1 MRNHQKLF
9 HWLIQ
14 CHKSLW
20 KLKPCLKSR
29 HPVKPS
35 QVSGDG
41 ASLHPQAT
49 APAAGTGVV
58 GLQARRSEAW
68 VFRLNGGIRVGEGAG
83 VVEPHRGAD
92 PLRWGGRRAGEGR
105 GLGPQCSRLERADGW
120 FVTVVAMV
128 GIPQRWDGEA
138 VTAQCSRGG
147 AVFTFGCIDDVLG
160 QKAMVGFR
168 V

>member
-1 MRNHQKLF
+1 MPF

-20 KLKPCLKSR
+20 KLKSCFDR
-29 HPVKPS
+29 HPVTLS

-41 ASLHPQAT
+41 ASLNPQAT
-49 APAAGTGVV
+49 TPATGTGVV
-58 GLQARRSEAW
+58 GLQARRSKARI
-68 VFRLNGGIRVGEGAG
+68 FRLNGGIRVGEGAS

-92 PLRWGGRRAGEGR
+92 PLRWGRRRAGESW
-105 GLGPQCSRLERADGW
+105 GLGSQCPRLERAHGW
-120 FVTVVAMV
+120 FVTIVAMV
-128 GIPQRWDGEA
+128 GIPQRWDGKA

-147 AVFTFGCIDDVLG
+147 TVFTFGCIDDVLG
-160 QKAMVGFR
+160 QEAMVGFR